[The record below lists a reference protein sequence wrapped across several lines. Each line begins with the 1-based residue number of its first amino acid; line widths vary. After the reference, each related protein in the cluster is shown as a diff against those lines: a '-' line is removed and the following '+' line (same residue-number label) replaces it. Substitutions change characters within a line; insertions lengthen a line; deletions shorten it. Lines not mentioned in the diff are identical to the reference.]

1 VDPRAGP
8 NGSGS
13 ERIGASAWASGES
26 GVNRKAIVTFAA
38 PPPAGTYSQAIRSD
52 GPLVFISGQTP
63 RTLDGKRLVGVPF
76 EQQARLALD
85 NLEAIT
91 RAVGLSLRDAV
102 KVDVFL
108 WDLKDRAAFD
118 AIYANYIGETPPA
131 RTLVQSNFNE
141 FDVEVSAV
149 LLDQGAMHAPC

>member
-1 VDPRAGP
+1 M
-8 NGSGS
+8 
-13 ERIGASAWASGES
+13 
-26 GVNRKAIVTFAA
+26 
-38 PPPAGTYSQAIRSD
+38 
-52 GPLVFISGQTP
+52 FISGQTP

-108 WDLKDRAAFD
+108 RDLKDRAAFD